1 MNLTS
6 KELSAIEDELS
17 CEQNL
22 ISKYQNYAE
31 TCTDT
36 ELKAKYED
44 TVTRHRKHYDAL
56 FSLINA

>member
-1 MNLTS
+1 MNLTA

-17 CEQNL
+17 FENNL
-22 ISKYQNYAE
+22 ISKYKNYAE

-36 ELKAKYED
+36 ELKSKYED
-44 TVTRHRKHYDAL
+44 AVTRHRKHFDAL

>member
-17 CEQNL
+17 FENNL
-22 ISKYQNYAE
+22 ISKYKNYAE

-36 ELKAKYED
+36 ERKAKYEEA
-44 TVTRHRKHYDAL
+44 VTRHRKHFDAL